1 VSRDLTPSLVAVT
14 AAMTILTVTM
24 AMAIDLLFAWS
35 ARERVLGRHVM
46 GVMLLV
52 LLLTWR
58 IATRV
63 LTGTM

>member
-1 VSRDLTPSLVAVT
+1 MIAAVAALV
-14 AAMTILTVTM
+14 ILTVTM
-24 AMAIDLLFAWS
+24 FLAVDLLFDWS
-35 ARERVLGRHVM
+35 AGDPVKGRHVI

-63 LTGTM
+63 MSGTM

>member
-1 VSRDLTPSLVAVT
+1 MAVI
-14 AAMTILTVTM
+14 AAIAALLILTTTM
-24 AMAIDLLFAWS
+24 FLAVDLLFEWS
-35 ARERVLGRHVM
+35 AGSPVHGRHVV

-63 LTGTM
+63 MTGTM

>member
-1 VSRDLTPSLVAVT
+1 MRVVPVAVI
-14 AAMTILTVTM
+14 AAVAALVILTLTM
-24 AMAIDLLFAWS
+24 ALAVELLFAWS
-35 ARERVLGRHVM
+35 EADPVRGRHVI